1 MKKLIT
7 LILLSTMLFACG
19 GKTTEEPKLSDS
31 EAFVSAWNNAGN
43 AARTVILYS
52 EDLSKTILFDIIDE
66 ENTAA
71 AITAC
76 SEKDPEA
83 DFSEVEAYTVTLNEA
98 NKTLIENVA
107 NLFAN
112 ANLEVIEDGEKLFAS
127 LLYKFQISDPE
138 IVLDENAISFIVYE
152 DLHMEVTNKGVTTY
166 YQLAQEDFDTLKAFG
181 DEYLEVLLN
190 QPVACLVQK
199 FSK

>member
-7 LILLSTMLFACG
+7 LILLSTMLVACG
-19 GKTTEEPKLSDS
+19 QTTEEPEMSDS
-31 EAFVSAWNNAGN
+31 EAFVSAWNEAGN
-43 AARTVILYS
+43 EARTVILYS
-52 EDLSKTILFDIIDE
+52 EELSKTILFDIIDE

-76 SEKDPEA
+76 AEKDPEA
-83 DFSEVEAYTVTLNEA
+83 DFSEVETYTVTLNEA
-98 NKTLIENVA
+98 NKALIENVA

-112 ANLEVIEDGEKLFAS
+112 ANLEVIEEGEKLFSS
-127 LLYKFQISDPE
+127 LLYKFQISNPE
-138 IVLDENAISFIVYE
+138 LVLDEEAISFIVYE

-190 QPVACLVQK
+190 QPVACLVQN